1 MAKVTVT
8 MSDKLVT
15 LVDDARGE
23 ESRASYVRRQVE
35 KGLRQ
40 HPPTASL
47 SRRLDEIEK
56 MLARYDI
63 RGVPARQT
71 PEERIIG

>member
-8 MSDKLVT
+8 MSDKLMSQ
-15 LVDDARGE
+15 VDDARGE
-23 ESRASYVRRQVE
+23 ESRASYVRRQLE

-47 SRRLDEIEK
+47 ARRLDEMEQV
-56 MLARYDI
+56 LARHDI
-63 RGVPARQT
+63 CGVPARQT
-71 PEERIIG
+71 SEKWNCG